1 MEKIKIGIPRAFF
14 YYIYYP
20 AWRTYFEFLGCEV
33 ITSPPTTR
41 EIIDFGVKDAV
52 AEACVPVKIFFGHVH
67 KLKDKVDYLF
77 IPRVISMNGKTI
89 YCPKFLGLPDMI
101 RSAIPNLSKLIDVTI
116 DSRKDPFALQ
126 KAAIKVA
133 KDLGYSAWDGLKALH
148 KAFKIHKRYLALLN
162 KGVFPD
168 KAIPFLFLDKADDT
182 ELLKS
187 ASTFTNKIVATQS
200 SLKLAILGYPYTVY
214 DSFINVNL
222 FDKLREMGVEVV
234 TMEMIAPKTLEKQR
248 KKTVKRLF
256 WTFSEMV
263 SRTAYHFFENDEAI
277 DGILHVTAF
286 GCGPDFMVDK
296 LMEIEAKKRHNRVP
310 FMSLSIDEHTGEA
323 GIMTRIEAF
332 CEMVRRRKEAAV

>member
-1 MEKIKIGIPRAFF
+1 MGKIKIGIPRAFF

-20 AWRTYFEFLGCEV
+20 AWRTYFESLGCEV
-33 ITSPPTTR
+33 ITSPPTTK
-41 EIIDFGVKDAV
+41 EIVDLGVRDAL
-52 AEACVPVKIFFGHVH
+52 AEACVPVKIFFGHVQ

-77 IPRVISMNGKTI
+77 IPRIISMNGKTI

-126 KAAIKVA
+126 KAAIMVA
-133 KDLGYSAWDGLKALH
+133 KDLGHSSWDGLTALH
-148 KAFKIHKRYLALLN
+148 KAVKIHKRYVALLH

-168 KAIPFLFLDKADDT
+168 KAIPFLFLDNADDT
-182 ELLKS
+182 KFLN
-187 ASTFTNKIVATQS
+187 STFTKRKVATQS
-200 SLKLAILGYPYTVY
+200 PLKLAILGYPYTVY

-234 TMEMIAPKTLEKQR
+234 TMEMMDPQTLKKQR
-248 KKTVKRLF
+248 NKTVKRLF

-263 SRTAYHFFENDEAI
+263 SRTAYHFFENDKDI

-296 LMEIEAKKRHNRVP
+296 LMEIEAKKRNSRVP
-310 FMSLSIDEHTGEA
+310 FMSLSVDEHTGEA